1 MILALPDQQF
11 FVRHFNNNQRLTRKG
26 FYAGNSRTE
35 EMTNALSSGC
45 VHWDRAGS
53 FAGGHRAWGWPMTA
67 FLQRL
72 YAHTNTT
79 GTSFFADNSA
89 ML

>member
-53 FAGGHRAWGWPMTA
+53 LLCGLGSCTLTLDIMT
-67 FLQRL
+67 RL
-72 YAHTNTT
+72 PAAVWRV
-79 GTSFFADNSA
+79 GKRG
-89 ML
+89 L